1 MASIRHASACKPISV
16 PVKTSLAQDNWDR
29 VQSFVPATS
38 QPLEKLYEIGRL
50 ASMVSDKAVLEAT
63 LSITQ
68 LEYGTN
74 DAFKQISGLSAEPSG
89 GFDLDDFSSD
99 SNDNLAQLDFYYPGK
114 DSYGGTLDQTLWLQ
128 HMVLDSFGVSMNAN
142 ERIER
147 SFEFSGEMAKILRYG
162 NKYLIFTTDDAPSGT
177 SGNYD
182 IVVSDPAPVVDPN
195 NAGVYI
201 LDLWRIRSGVAT
213 QLDLTTDYTYD
224 NGTNTITILSATE
237 SDHFRIWYSAASYG
251 TGGDPTSLNDV
262 DDYYLKSSYVTVTID
277 DGTNSAVTLDKL
289 TSLTIDATL
298 NRLGEYVIGSS
309 KKLLNEVESKD
320 VSISL
325 GGYVKYQPI
334 QEALMTQAGQ
344 SWEIIDYSLFNQVT
358 VRVYIYGENAKSN
371 FKIGYKSTSCDFDSH
386 SQNWNANEYADDSV
400 SLTAD
405 NLLIST
411 TSTDI
416 DA

>member
-1 MASIRHASACKPISV
+1 MSTIRHASACKPISV
-16 PVKTSLAQDNWDR
+16 PIKNSLAQDNWDR
-29 VQSFVPATS
+29 VQSFTPATS

-50 ASMVSDKAVLEAT
+50 ASMISDKAVLETT
-63 LSITQ
+63 LSISQ

-99 SNDNLAQLDFYYPGK
+99 GTNLKQLDFYYPGK
-114 DSYGGTLDQTLWLQ
+114 DEYNGTLEQTLWLQ
-128 HMVLDSFGVSMNAN
+128 HMVLDSFSVSMNAN

-162 NKYLIFTTDDAPSGT
+162 NKYLIFATDDAPSGT
-177 SGNYD
+177 SGNYVID
-182 IVVSDPAPVVDPN
+182 VSDPAPVVDPN

-213 QLDLTTDYTYD
+213 QLELTTDYTYN
-224 NGTNTITILSATE
+224 NGTSEITILSATA
-237 SDHFRIWYSAASYG
+237 SDHYRIFYSSASYG
-251 TGGDPTSLNDV
+251 TAGDPTSLNDV

-277 DGTNSAVTLDKL
+277 DGTNSPVTLDRL

-298 NRLGEYVIGSS
+298 NRLGEYVIGSAE
-309 KKLLNEVESKD
+309 KLLNEVESKD

-325 GGYVKYQPI
+325 SGYVKSQPI

-344 SWEIIDYSLFNQVT
+344 NWAIIDYSLFSQVI
-358 VRVYIYGENAKSN
+358 VRVYMYDSASKAN
-371 FKIGYKSTSCDFDSH
+371 FLIGYKSTACDFDSD

-400 SLTAD
+400 SLSSD
-405 NLLIST
+405 NLTIT
-411 TSTDI
+411 TTFGDM
-416 DA
+416 